1 MRRIFFFLIIIAI
14 FLPLL
19 SEAAILSFI
28 DKLNQTKISDWP
40 ELIGRNLVQNFNFL
54 KYMIQAA
61 FISNGILL
69 LDIGHQFIRWFKIRL
84 HNA

>member
-1 MRRIFFFLIIIAI
+1 MIIIAI

-19 SEAAILSFI
+19 GEAAILAFI
-28 DKLNQTKISDWP
+28 DKLNNTNISSWP
-40 ELIGRNLVQNFNFL
+40 ELLGKNLVQNFNFL

-69 LDIGHQFIRWFKIRL
+69 LDIGH
-84 HNA
+84 